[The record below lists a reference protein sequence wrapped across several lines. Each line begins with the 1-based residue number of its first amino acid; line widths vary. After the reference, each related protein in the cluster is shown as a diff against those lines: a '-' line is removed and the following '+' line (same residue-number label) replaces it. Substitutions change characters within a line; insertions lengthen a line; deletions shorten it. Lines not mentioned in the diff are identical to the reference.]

1 MPKKKYT
8 TPWTDQQMNP
18 CDVQERLTSYVEM
31 IQGKMNAYYKAMNF
45 THSSPDD
52 ITVDF
57 GKKYARVV
65 HENGVQRSVHTFVN
79 MINGDILKS
88 GGWKA
93 PAPNGVRG
101 NIFAN
106 DFGASVVNEYG
117 ASYLKGPRW

>member
-1 MPKKKYT
+1 MTKKKHT

-57 GKKYARVV
+57 GKKYARVC
-65 HENGVQRSVHTFVN
+65 Q
-79 MINGDILKS
+79 I
-88 GGWKA
+88 
-93 PAPNGVRG
+93 
-101 NIFAN
+101 
-106 DFGASVVNEYG
+106 
-117 ASYLKGPRW
+117 RWLEGTCT